1 MEDKILTITIPSY
14 NVEAYLED
22 CLESFVNSEVMDDI
36 EVLIVN
42 DGSSDRTEEIARRY
56 ESKYPN
62 TYRLIN
68 KENGG
73 HGSTI
78 NTGAAEAKG
87 KYFKVVDGDDWVDT
101 RSFIRLVKV
110 LKEIDADIVASNYTW
125 INHTTKMPEERQEH
139 PFEKI
144 EYNRMYNFEEIVG
157 KTIIDMHATTVK
169 TELYRKA
176 GEQIDE
182 HTFYVDVEFIAFP
195 IPYVQTVYFIEDHVY
210 QYRLGLPGQS
220 MSIQKMQKNL
230 KNHLKVLMRLNQYCN
245 KIEQFAPEA
254 NLEYIRELTATIL
267 TSQMKI
273 YISFPLKNGMRKKAM
288 KLDAYFYHKNR
299 AVYDK
304 VRNPAVLLL
313 RKTRYAAF
321 PLAVLAFKGRRNSY

>member
-1 MEDKILTITIPSY
+1 MQVRRTMNEKILTITIPSY
-14 NVEAYLED
+14 NVEAYLEE

-42 DGSSDRTEEIARRY
+42 DGSSDNTTKIAQRY
-56 ESKYPN
+56 VDKYEN
-62 TYRLIN
+62 TFRLIN

-78 NTGAAEAKG
+78 NTGIREAKG

-110 LKEIDADIVASNYTW
+110 LKESDADIVASNYTW
-125 INHTTKMPEERQEH
+125 INHTTRLPEKRQEY

-144 EYNRMYNFEEIVG
+144 EYNKLYKFEEIVG

-169 TELYRKA
+169 TELFRMA
-176 GEQIDE
+176 DEQIDE

-195 IPYVQTVYFIEDHVY
+195 IPYVRTVYFIEEPVY

-230 KNHLKVLMRLNQYCN
+230 KNHLRVLMR
-245 KIEQFAPEA
+245 
-254 NLEYIRELTATIL
+254 
-267 TSQMKI
+267 
-273 YISFPLKNGMRKKAM
+273 
-288 KLDAYFYHKNR
+288 
-299 AVYDK
+299 
-304 VRNPAVLLL
+304 
-313 RKTRYAAF
+313 
-321 PLAVLAFKGRRNSY
+321 

>member
-1 MEDKILTITIPSY
+1 MDEKILTVTVPSY
-14 NVEAYLED
+14 NVQAYLED

-42 DGSSDRTEEIARRY
+42 DGSSDDTATIAERY
-56 ESKYPN
+56 VSKYEN
-62 TYRLIN
+62 TFRLIN

-78 NTGAAEAKG
+78 NTGAREARG

-101 RSFIRLVKV
+101 RSFIRLVKL

-125 INHTTKMPEERQEH
+125 INHTTRLPEKRQEY

-144 EYNRMYNFEEIVG
+144 EYNKLYQFEEIVG

-169 TELYRKA
+169 TELFRKA
-176 GEQIDE
+176 NEQIDE
-182 HTFYVDVEFIAFP
+182 HTFYVDE
-195 IPYVQTVYFIEDHVY
+195 
-210 QYRLGLPGQS
+210 
-220 MSIQKMQKNL
+220 KMQKNL
-230 KNHLKVLMRLNQYCN
+230 KNHLRVLMRLNQYC
-245 KIEQFAPEA
+245 KKVEKTAPKA

-273 YISFPLKNGMRKKAM
+273 YISFPLKNGMRKEAM

-299 AVYDK
+299 EVYDRVK
-304 VRNPAVLLL
+304 NPAVLFL

-321 PLAVLAFKGRRNSY
+321 PLAVLAFKGRRDSY

>member
-101 RSFIRLVKV
+101 RSFIHLVKV
-110 LKEIDADIVASNYTW
+110 LKKIDADIVASNYTW
-125 INHTTKMPEERQEH
+125 INHTTKMPEERQ
-139 PFEKI
+139 
-144 EYNRMYNFEEIVG
+144 
-157 KTIIDMHATTVK
+157 
-169 TELYRKA
+169 
-176 GEQIDE
+176 
-182 HTFYVDVEFIAFP
+182 
-195 IPYVQTVYFIEDHVY
+195 
-210 QYRLGLPGQS
+210 
-220 MSIQKMQKNL
+220 
-230 KNHLKVLMRLNQYCN
+230 
-245 KIEQFAPEA
+245 
-254 NLEYIRELTATIL
+254 
-267 TSQMKI
+267 
-273 YISFPLKNGMRKKAM
+273 
-288 KLDAYFYHKNR
+288 
-299 AVYDK
+299 
-304 VRNPAVLLL
+304 
-313 RKTRYAAF
+313 
-321 PLAVLAFKGRRNSY
+321 

>member
-42 DGSSDRTEEIARRY
+42 DGSSDRTEEIAKRY

-101 RSFIRLVKV
+101 RSFIHLVKV

-195 IPYVQTVYFIEDHVY
+195 IPYVQTVYFIED
-210 QYRLGLPGQS
+210 RS
-220 MSIQKMQKNL
+220 
-230 KNHLKVLMRLNQYCN
+230 
-245 KIEQFAPEA
+245 
-254 NLEYIRELTATIL
+254 EL
-267 TSQMKI
+267 
-273 YISFPLKNGMRKKAM
+273 
-288 KLDAYFYHKNR
+288 
-299 AVYDK
+299 
-304 VRNPAVLLL
+304 
-313 RKTRYAAF
+313 
-321 PLAVLAFKGRRNSY
+321 FKRT